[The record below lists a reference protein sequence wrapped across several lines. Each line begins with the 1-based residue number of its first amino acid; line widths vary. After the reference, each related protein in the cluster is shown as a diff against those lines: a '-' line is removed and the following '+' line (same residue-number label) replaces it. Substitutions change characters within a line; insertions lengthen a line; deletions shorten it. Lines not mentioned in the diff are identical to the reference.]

1 MNILCTSGDVIKE
14 NISEGTSPEVAY
26 FVVEVSIT
34 PEEAKEMIDTLGS
47 NGSSERA
54 ARDPL
59 ARAVLEAID
68 ASGLLNA

>member
-1 MNILCTSGDVIKE
+1 MIICSSDDALKE
-14 NISEGTSPEVAY
+14 NLATEPTAPDEPYISVI
-26 FVVEVSIT
+26 VSLT
-34 PEEAKEMIDTLGS
+34 PDEAQAMINTLDS